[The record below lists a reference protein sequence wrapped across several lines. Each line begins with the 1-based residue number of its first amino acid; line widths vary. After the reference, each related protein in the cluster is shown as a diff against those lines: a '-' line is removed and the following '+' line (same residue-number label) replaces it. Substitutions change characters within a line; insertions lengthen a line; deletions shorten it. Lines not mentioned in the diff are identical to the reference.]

1 MFAGLRSAQ
10 YNWKGGNTFL
20 RQHLLPSSHMKS
32 TELCLPCRHPDISA
46 APSRDYCYY
55 YSVLSLFQAKLAYK
69 RCLTAEFNA
78 GEEPHSWPVFSHI
91 AEQIQLPAHAPKGL
105 WANVSKEE
113 QRSLMHWPSS
123 SLTHSG
129 GRGFGNQRAEAVE
142 HEMQAELQHLQQGGR
157 KEIFFGLKS
166 VTEQN
171 INTVRQL
178 SWDYHFTADNYLVL
192 LEGIACLSAPSI
204 SCILCRPGNISVCTI
219 TQRPAWLGL
228 LG

>member
-78 GEEPHSWPVFSHI
+78 GEEPHSWPVSSPI

-113 QRSLMHWPSS
+113 QRSLMHWPRSRPHPFRWTWIWQPESWSS
-123 SLTHSG
+123 
-129 GRGFGNQRAEAVE
+129 RAWNAGW
-142 HEMQAELQHLQQGGR
+142 A
-157 KEIFFGLKS
+157 
-166 VTEQN
+166 
-171 INTVRQL
+171 
-178 SWDYHFTADNYLVL
+178 
-192 LEGIACLSAPSI
+192 SAPSARREEGNFLWIEI
-204 SCILCRPGNISVCTI
+204 SDGAKYQYCQTAQLRLSLHC
-219 TQRPAWLGL
+219 W
-228 LG
+228 